1 MIENAYVA
9 VLIYFSGFWG
19 RLELVATITL
29 IINVYLLAK
38 QDIRNY
44 YFGAVG
50 VLIYG
55 WIFWEY
61 KLYSDM
67 LLQWLYY
74 LPLQAVGYY
83 WWSEKGPDNGSMK
96 IVSLSNPD
104 RVIWAFTILTMTFG
118 LGYFMATFT
127 DAALPYW
134 DAFTTVMSLIAQFF
148 LIKKIWENWVLWIIM
163 DVVAI
168 FVYYAK
174 DLYVTSGLY
183 VLFLGLA
190 TFGLVKWLQDFKDQ
204 GEESLLTKSN
214 FGR

>member
-1 MIENAYVA
+1 M
-9 VLIYFSGFWG
+9 
-19 RLELVATITL
+19 ELVATVTL
-29 IINVYLLAK
+29 LINVYLLAK

-83 WWSEKGPDNGSMK
+83 WWSEKGPDKGDFK
-96 IVSLSNPD
+96 IVSLPNTD
-104 RVIWAFTILTMTFG
+104 RVVWMFGIASASFG
-118 LGYFMATFT
+118 LGYFMSTMT
-127 DAALPYW
+127 DASFPYW
-134 DAFTTVMSLIAQFF
+134 DAFTTVMSLVAQYF
-148 LIKKIWENWVLWIIM
+148 LIKKIWENWVLWIVM

-190 TFGLVKWLQDFKDQ
+190 TFGLIKWLRDFQGQD
-204 GEESLLTKSN
+204 ERSLVTSSS

>member
-1 MIENAYVA
+1 MIWEWLNAV
-9 VLIYFSGFWG
+9 IEYFSGFWG

-44 YFGAVG
+44 YFGGVG

-55 WIFWEY
+55 WIFLEY

-83 WWSEKGPDNGSMK
+83 WWKTKGPGDNDLP
-96 IVSLSNPD
+96 IVSLPSED
-104 RVIWAFTILTMTFG
+104 RVVWVFGILSGTFA
-118 LGYFMATFT
+118 LGYAMATWT
-127 DAALPYW
+127 DASFPYW
-134 DAFTTVMSLIAQFF
+134 DAFTTVMSLVAQYF
-148 LIKKIWENWVLWIIM
+148 LIKKIWENWVLWIVM

-183 VLFLGLA
+183 VIFLGLA
-190 TFGLVKWLQDFKDQ
+190 TFGLFKWIEDYRNQ
-204 GEESLLTKSN
+204 GEKSLLTKSS